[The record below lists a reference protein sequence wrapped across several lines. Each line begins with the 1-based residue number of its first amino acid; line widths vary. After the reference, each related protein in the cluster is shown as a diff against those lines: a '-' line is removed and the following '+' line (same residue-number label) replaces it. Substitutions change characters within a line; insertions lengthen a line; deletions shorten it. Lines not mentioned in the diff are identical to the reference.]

1 MAAALTL
8 PRAAAPLAVLRSVRF
23 APWAAPA
30 PRRRLLPGPPTAGVP
45 PHPALPPSSKLA
57 DPPVV
62 GAPEPPLPF
71 RAAEAEILRDIEPVV
86 QLIKDILH
94 SDRYGDG
101 ECLCP
106 KDENVVVEKLLAFHP
121 RAQDKIGCGLDAIM
135 KCLRAYIREKYPSHA
150 ERFIGEH
157 FKRT

>member
-94 SDRYGDG
+94 SDRWAPFSAAAMNFGWKSKCG
-101 ECLCP
+101 GRATL
-106 KDENVVVEKLLAFHP
+106 LLAF
-121 RAQDKIGCGLDAIM
+121 
-135 KCLRAYIREKYPSHA
+135 
-150 ERFIGEH
+150 
-157 FKRT
+157 